1 MADKLE
7 QVAIRMVEQPPLYSN
22 EPMNNPD
29 VAIRVMNE
37 FLSQMDRELFCI
49 VNLQADLTPINMNI
63 VSVGSLN
70 EALINPREI
79 FKSAILS
86 NAHSM
91 MLIHNHPSGN
101 LTPSTSDIQTTAR
114 MQELGEL
121 MGISLV
127 DHIITGRNGNYYSFR
142 DKGEFPDSW
151 VRFSTRVE
159 DIDLTKGMVTE
170 ATAPYEEVTDTK
182 EKGDVR
188 DIPTVQT
195 ATIPLP
201 VQGKDMD
208 SIMQSLESG
217 VEELFTS
224 NRYQEFLKTMAKFH
238 NYSFNNTMLIAMQRP
253 DATLVTSYKN
263 WQSMGR
269 QVMKGEKGITIIAPA
284 PYKKMKEKEV
294 LDENQRPIMGTDGKP
309 KTEQVEVTVPHF
321 KAVTVFD
328 IAQTSGE
335 PIQTLA
341 PELLTAAVQDFDSF
355 MQAIQKISPVPIRF
369 DEIDGNANGY
379 YHNADKEIVIKKGLS
394 ESQTLKTAIHET
406 VHAKLHDKEIMESLG
421 VEKDRLTKE
430 VEAESVAYCVC
441 SSFGLDTSDY
451 SFPYIAGWS
460 SSREMKEMKASM
472 DVIRKTAG
480 EMIDQLTE
488 ELEIILEEKQ
498 KTELHEKYGILVDA
512 LEAAGYRYDYRESE
526 PGHIVLAPDGT
537 HEIAGYLQFESW
549 GDIKDWLEDTIAE
562 GTDISERVDRALYPF
577 KFDYTLE
584 EEMFRGN
591 GDRYAIYH
599 VDEGTPGKQHLF
611 MNMAMVKEDG
621 ITIDAANYKCV
632 YSGRLHENEKLDD
645 LYAVFNDNPPADYK
659 AHSMS
664 VSDVIITNRGGDM
677 QAYYVDR
684 FGFAELPDFAA
695 QREKILDIVPEIEN
709 VDYENDLTCI
719 SFYAAECAEF
729 PVMGE
734 VHYDLTLP
742 EALEAYE
749 KIPSERMHGLKCVG
763 FDLKDGSDYE
773 GMQSLMIEG
782 KIQKE
787 FLNSIPGFRE
797 NSYVQNAISRVEKY
811 LEERH
816 PNVENPL
823 ESNKKVDN
831 EKNISEEK
839 NEKELNIQ
847 MKPIPKKKRGEMS
860 L

>member
-142 DKGEFPDSW
+142 DKGEFPDSR

-201 VQGKDMD
+201 VHGKDMD

-269 QVMKGEKGITIIAPA
+269 QVMKGEKGITIIAPT

-591 GDRYAIYH
+591 GDLYAIYH
-599 VDEGTPGKQHLF
+599 VDEDTPGKQHLF

-621 ITIDAANYKCV
+621 ITIDAENYKCV

-645 LYAVFNDNPPADYK
+645 LYAMFNDNPPADYK

>member
-7 QVAIRMVEQPPLYSN
+7 QVAIRMVEQPPLYSK

-29 VAIRVMNE
+29 AAIRVMNE

-127 DHIITGRNGNYYSFR
+127 DHIITGRDGNYYSFR
-142 DKGEFPDSW
+142 DKGEFPDSRI
-151 VRFSTRVE
+151 RFSTRVE

-170 ATAPYEEVTDTK
+170 AIAPYEEVTDTK
-182 EKGDVR
+182 EKDTVR

-309 KTEQVEVTVPHF
+309 KTEKVEVTVPHF

-512 LEAAGYRYDYRESE
+512 LEAAGYRYDYRESK

-549 GDIKDWLEDTIAE
+549 EDIKDWLEDTIAE

-632 YSGRLHENEKLDD
+632 YSGRLHENEKVDD

-677 QAYYVDR
+677 QAYYVDQ
-684 FGFAELPDFAA
+684 FGYEELPDFAA

>member
-142 DKGEFPDSW
+142 DKGEFPDSR

-224 NRYQEFLKTMAKFH
+224 HRYQEFLKTMAKFH

-562 GTDISERVDRALYPF
+562 GTDVSERVDRAMYPF
-577 KFDYTLE
+577 KYDYTLE

-591 GDRYAIYH
+591 GDLYAIYH
-599 VDEGTPGKQHLF
+599 VDEDTPGKQHLF

-621 ITIDAANYKCV
+621 ITIDAENYKCV

-645 LYAVFNDNPPADYK
+645 LYAMFNDNPPADYK

-816 PNVENPL
+816 LNVENPL

>member
-7 QVAIRMVEQPPLYSN
+7 QVAIRMVEQPPLYSK

-29 VAIRVMNE
+29 AAIRVMNE

-127 DHIITGRNGNYYSFR
+127 DHIITGRDGNYYSFR
-142 DKGEFPDSW
+142 DKGEFPDSRI
-151 VRFSTRVE
+151 RFSTRVE

-170 ATAPYEEVTDTK
+170 AIAPYEEVTDTK
-182 EKGDVR
+182 EKDNVR

-224 NRYQEFLKTMAKFH
+224 DRYQEFLKTMAKFH

-309 KTEQVEVTVPHF
+309 KTEKVEVTVPHF

-406 VHAKLHDKEIMESLG
+406 AHAKLHDKEIMESLG

-430 VEAESVAYCVC
+430 VEAESIAYCVC

-480 EMIDQLTE
+480 EMINQLTE

-549 GDIKDWLEDTIAE
+549 GDIKDWL
-562 GTDISERVDRALYPF
+562 
-577 KFDYTLE
+577 
-584 EEMFRGN
+584 
-591 GDRYAIYH
+591 
-599 VDEGTPGKQHLF
+599 
-611 MNMAMVKEDG
+611 
-621 ITIDAANYKCV
+621 
-632 YSGRLHENEKLDD
+632 
-645 LYAVFNDNPPADYK
+645 
-659 AHSMS
+659 
-664 VSDVIITNRGGDM
+664 
-677 QAYYVDR
+677 
-684 FGFAELPDFAA
+684 
-695 QREKILDIVPEIEN
+695 
-709 VDYENDLTCI
+709 
-719 SFYAAECAEF
+719 
-729 PVMGE
+729 
-734 VHYDLTLP
+734 
-742 EALEAYE
+742 
-749 KIPSERMHGLKCVG
+749 
-763 FDLKDGSDYE
+763 
-773 GMQSLMIEG
+773 
-782 KIQKE
+782 
-787 FLNSIPGFRE
+787 
-797 NSYVQNAISRVEKY
+797 
-811 LEERH
+811 
-816 PNVENPL
+816 
-823 ESNKKVDN
+823 
-831 EKNISEEK
+831 
-839 NEKELNIQ
+839 
-847 MKPIPKKKRGEMS
+847 
-860 L
+860 

>member
-7 QVAIRMVEQPPLYSN
+7 QVAIRMVEQPPLYSK

-29 VAIRVMNE
+29 AAIRVMNG

-127 DHIITGRNGNYYSFR
+127 DHIITGRDGNYYSFR
-142 DKGEFPDSW
+142 DKGEFPDSRI
-151 VRFSTRVE
+151 RFSTRVE

-170 ATAPYEEVTDTK
+170 AIAPYEEVTDTK
-182 EKGDVR
+182 EKDNVR

-201 VQGKDMD
+201 IQGKDMD

-294 LDENQRPIMGTDGKP
+294 LDENQRPIMGSDGKP

-406 VHAKLHDKEIMESLG
+406 VHAKLHDREIMESLG

-498 KTELHEKYGILVDA
+498 KTELHDKYGILVDA

-599 VDEGTPGKQHLF
+599 VDEDTPGKQHLF

-684 FGFAELPDFAA
+684 FGFAELPDFAV

-831 EKNISEEK
+831 EKNISKEK

>member
-142 DKGEFPDSW
+142 DKGEFPDSR

-201 VQGKDMD
+201 VHGKDMD

-269 QVMKGEKGITIIAPA
+269 QVMKGEKGITIIAPT

-562 GTDISERVDRALYPF
+562 GTDVSERVDRAMYPF
-577 KFDYTLE
+577 KYDYTLE

-591 GDRYAIYH
+591 GDLYAIYH
-599 VDEGTPGKQHLF
+599 VDEDTPGKQHLF

-645 LYAVFNDNPPADYK
+645 LYAMFNDNPPADYK

>member
-127 DHIITGRNGNYYSFR
+127 DHIITGRDGNYYSFR
-142 DKGEFPDSW
+142 DKGEFPDSRI
-151 VRFSTRVE
+151 RFSTRVE

-170 ATAPYEEVTDTK
+170 AIAPYEEVTDTK
-182 EKGDVR
+182 EKDNVR

-201 VQGKDMD
+201 IQGKDMD

-562 GTDISERVDRALYPF
+562 GTDVSERVDRAMYPF
-577 KFDYTLE
+577 KYDYTLE

-599 VDEGTPGKQHLF
+599 VDEDTPGKQHLF

-645 LYAVFNDNPPADYK
+645 LYAMFNDNPPADYK

>member
-142 DKGEFPDSW
+142 DKGEFPDSR

-406 VHAKLHDKEIMESLG
+406 AHAKLHDREIMESLG

-441 SSFGLDTSDY
+441 SSFDLDTSDY

-549 GDIKDWLEDTIAE
+549 GDIQNWLEDTITE
-562 GTDISERVDRALYPF
+562 GTDISERVDRAMYPF
-577 KFDYTLE
+577 KYDYTLE

-599 VDEGTPGKQHLF
+599 VDEDTPGKQHLF

-621 ITIDAANYKCV
+621 ITIDAANY
-632 YSGRLHENEKLDD
+632 
-645 LYAVFNDNPPADYK
+645 
-659 AHSMS
+659 
-664 VSDVIITNRGGDM
+664 
-677 QAYYVDR
+677 
-684 FGFAELPDFAA
+684 
-695 QREKILDIVPEIEN
+695 
-709 VDYENDLTCI
+709 
-719 SFYAAECAEF
+719 
-729 PVMGE
+729 
-734 VHYDLTLP
+734 
-742 EALEAYE
+742 
-749 KIPSERMHGLKCVG
+749 
-763 FDLKDGSDYE
+763 
-773 GMQSLMIEG
+773 
-782 KIQKE
+782 
-787 FLNSIPGFRE
+787 
-797 NSYVQNAISRVEKY
+797 
-811 LEERH
+811 
-816 PNVENPL
+816 
-823 ESNKKVDN
+823 
-831 EKNISEEK
+831 
-839 NEKELNIQ
+839 
-847 MKPIPKKKRGEMS
+847 
-860 L
+860 

>member
-7 QVAIRMVEQPPLYSN
+7 QVAIRMVEQPPIYSN

-142 DKGEFPDSW
+142 DKGEFPDSR

-441 SSFGLDTSDY
+441 SSFGLDASDY

-632 YSGRLHENEKLDD
+632 YSGRLHENEKMDD